1 VGGGGGGGSRGGGGK
16 EISGAFSEKDIKE
29 ALNEMK
35 SNSAHGPDG
44 LFASFFKVFWDQ
56 VKEPAWK
63 CLGNSI
69 EGSLISPG

>member
-1 VGGGGGGGSRGGGGK
+1 MTCGGLVGGGGSRGGGGK

-56 VKEPAWK
+56 VKEPA
-63 CLGNSI
+63 
-69 EGSLISPG
+69 